1 VIDALRA
8 AHPGGAGA
16 VLDLVSGPDAIRRDA
31 GVIRPGGRL
40 VPAIFTA
47 GEGGFAQRQI
57 TARNHSSRTNPLISP
72 EGLTTVAPMLAD
84 RTITAR
90 IGSTADPDAA
100 GQGLDQL
107 RRGAL
112 RSKAVIRLQ
121 SPGAPAPHDPSGP
134 AHRMDRRTRPAARWD
149 STGPGPART
158 GPRAGSAAIPRHPI
172 AGHERVRTQSMTQQ
186 PAWTQMPLPNIH
198 ACHDGRPTM
207 MTAFISSSSGLHAA
221 SWTCRTLRRQRH
233 AALARGAGAFTGGR
247 RSSVGRV
254 GFFSAPSASL
264 LPAAAAAAFF
274 DRGNAGSSSAMA
286 RGCAWSCS
294 IC

>member
-1 VIDALRA
+1 MRCAPLTPA
-8 AHPGGAGA
+8 APVPSWTWSAARTRSAATPGS
-16 VLDLVSGPDAIRRDA
+16 SGPADAWS
-31 GVIRPGGRL
+31 RP
-40 VPAIFTA
+40 
-47 GEGGFAQRQI
+47 
-57 TARNHSSRTNPLISP
+57 SSRPAKAGSRSGRSPRVTMPPRPIPLISP
-72 EGLTTVAPMLAD
+72 EGLTTVAQMLAD

-112 RSKAVIRLQ
+112 RGKAVIRLQ

-198 ACHDGRPTM
+198 ACRDGRPTM
-207 MTAFISSSSGLHAA
+207 RTAFISSSSGLHAA

-254 GFFSAPSASL
+254 GLFSAPSASL
-264 LPAAAAAAFF
+264 PPAAAAAAFF